1 MAATSSAKTKSPSN
15 RPTTFSGSDRGIWH
29 KSAPETV
36 RKGFSAGGS
45 AGDSAGNSVAGW
57 TAFCKHLVDRPR
69 PVDLAE
75 LFPIKENSLD
85 WALPEGFQTCPEPDW
100 LDSAKPTDVFEWL
113 DESADG
119 PSGETPDVGHALQ
132 MLACAHALPRLAGRL
147 PAEPWWALLGR
158 LLSAVA
164 DSAGIDLEKNPLVHQ
179 LLAGELPL
187 TLAYLLPE
195 IAPCRKL
202 RSGARRALSSGLV
215 DLLDG
220 EGVLRAKDVW
230 ALRPLLACWTR
241 CRALS
246 SEIKGGSWTS
256 EASEQYEWFVRHALR
271 LTRHDGSHAFSNG
284 SARTGGNDLFRA
296 ALKFDNDD
304 DDHDIA
310 TLALPGGK
318 KSDAKRISEADLP
331 EPAVNSEWASIGVL
345 RRRWL
350 RSTAQLTV
358 LYHEPSLWTEFAVGK
373 DVLWS
378 GPWTA
383 DVRLNGQTV
392 VPDSDWEEVC
402 WVSDEDVDFL
412 ELELEL
418 TEGIRLQRQMV
429 LAREDRFLFLAD
441 VILGT
446 QPGKLEYRGCL
457 PLGADVSFQADDEG
471 REGFLVGSKP
481 RALVMPLALPEWR
494 EDRRVGELTQT
505 DDGLELTQSVEGSC
519 LYAPLWFDLDRRR
532 MTRRKTWR
540 QLTVAESLSV
550 QPLDVAAGYRVA
562 VGKEQWLVYRSLAE
576 RANRTLLGHNLSCEM
591 LIGQFDSSGEVEPLV
606 EVE

>member
-1 MAATSSAKTKSPSN
+1 
-15 RPTTFSGSDRGIWH
+15 
-29 KSAPETV
+29 V
-36 RKGFSAGGS
+36 RKGFSG
-45 AGDSAGNSVAGW
+45 GDSPGGW
-57 TAFCKHLVDRPR
+57 TAFCKHLVDRPG
-69 PVDLAE
+69 PVDPTE
-75 LFPIKENSLD
+75 LLPTGKNPLD
-85 WALPEGFQTCPEPDW
+85 WALPEEFQTCPRPDW
-100 LDSAKPTDVFEWL
+100 LDSAKQADVFEWL
-113 DESADG
+113 DESAG
-119 PSGETPDVGHALQ
+119 SPNGGAADVGNALQ
-132 MLACAHALPRLAGRL
+132 MLACAHALPRLAGQL
-147 PAEPWWALLGR
+147 PPEPWWALLGH

-164 DSAGIDLEKNPLVHQ
+164 DSGGIDLEKDPLMHQ

-187 TLAYLLPE
+187 TLSYLLPE

-202 RSGARRALSSGLV
+202 RSAARRALSSGLV

-220 EGVLRAKDVW
+220 EGIPGAKDIGVM
-230 ALRPLLACWTR
+230 RPLLACWTR

-256 EASEQYEWFVRHALR
+256 EAGEQYEWFVRHNLR
-271 LTRHDGSHAFSNG
+271 LTRHDGSHVFSNG
-284 SARTGGNDLFRA
+284 SAKTGGKEFSDKDLFRA

-310 TLALPGGK
+310 KLALPVGK
-318 KSDAKRISEADLP
+318 KSEAKRISEADLP
-331 EPAVNSEWASIGVL
+331 KPGTNSEWASIGVL
-345 RRRWL
+345 RRRWS
-350 RSTAQLTV
+350 RSTSQLTV
-358 LYHEPSLWTEFAVGK
+358 LYNERVLQTEFAAGK

-383 DVRLNGQTV
+383 DIRLNGQV
-392 VPDSDWEEVC
+392 AKPNSEWEEVC

-412 ELELEL
+412 ELELKL

-429 LAREDRFLFLAD
+429 LAREDKFLFLAD

-471 REGFLVGSKP
+471 REGFLVGSKT

-505 DDGLELTQSVEGSC
+505 DVGLQLTQSIEGNC
-519 LYAPLWFDLDRRR
+519 LYAPLWFDLDQRR

-550 QPLDVAAGYRVA
+550 QPPDVAAGYRVA

-591 LIGQFDSSGEVEPLV
+591 LIGQFDTKGEVEPLV